1 MLLQIYF
8 EQLKTGFTMYVNNND
23 SQLYFTY
30 VHAKY
35 PNYIH
40 QTYSIQ
46 RSAKLT
52 TIKVVP

>member
-8 EQLKTGFTMYVNNND
+8 EQLKTGLTKYVNHNG

-30 VHAKY
+30 VHAKNA
-35 PNYIH
+35 NYIY

-46 RSAKLT
+46 RRAKIT
-52 TIKVVP
+52 TIKVLL